1 MRINN
6 LNHNIDLLNLLRPEK
21 NSNDLFGL
29 LKMQHTI
36 PRYPKSGMDSY
47 IPSKNSMY
55 VSYGN
60 YGNKPKRI
68 ANWSDAVLDDINFKH
83 DGMTDETSITVNG
96 ISLLKKEMPFVDCD
110 RCLEIKAENNEI
122 VFENGKY
129 YKYKNRN
136 GNDRV
141 LACVN
146 DQVEQ
151 PYSEQLA
158 DKQYRQ
164 SDEMGS
170 FWGILGCEGFYGR
183 AYYSHDEQRKILND
197 AGITEGFFSV
207 QVGSKKQELFYSNG
221 DSSVAI
227 PKWQYDSKYN
237 MLMNQWST
245 LKNYETGS
253 VFKIDG
259 KEYVLSADKKLD
271 IPYGAD
277 IFDMEYPPL
286 EQRVIWD

>member
-6 LNHNIDLLNLLRPEK
+6 LNRYKDLFSLLRPEK
-21 NSNDLFGL
+21 NSKGLFDL

-47 IPSKNSMY
+47 IPSKDSMY

-96 ISLLKKEMPFVDCD
+96 ISLLKKKMPFVDCD

>member
-6 LNHNIDLLNLLRPEK
+6 LNRDIDLFSLLRPEK
-21 NSNDLFGL
+21 NSKDLFGL

-47 IPSKNSMY
+47 IPGKDSMY

-170 FWGILGCEGFYGR
+170 FWGIIGCEGFYGR
-183 AYYSHDEQRKILND
+183 AYYSHDEQRKIINE
-197 AGITEGFFSV
+197 ASIKEGYF
-207 QVGSKKQELFYSNG
+207 
-221 DSSVAI
+221 
-227 PKWQYDSKYN
+227 
-237 MLMNQWST
+237 
-245 LKNYETGS
+245 
-253 VFKIDG
+253 
-259 KEYVLSADKKLD
+259 
-271 IPYGAD
+271 
-277 IFDMEYPPL
+277 
-286 EQRVIWD
+286 RV

>member
-110 RCLEIKAENNEI
+110 RCLEIKEI
-122 VFENGKY
+122 
-129 YKYKNRN
+129 
-136 GNDRV
+136 
-141 LACVN
+141 
-146 DQVEQ
+146 
-151 PYSEQLA
+151 
-158 DKQYRQ
+158 
-164 SDEMGS
+164 
-170 FWGILGCEGFYGR
+170 GR
-183 AYYSHDEQRKILND
+183 AH
-197 AGITEGFFSV
+197 V
-207 QVGSKKQELFYSNG
+207 
-221 DSSVAI
+221 
-227 PKWQYDSKYN
+227 
-237 MLMNQWST
+237 
-245 LKNYETGS
+245 
-253 VFKIDG
+253 
-259 KEYVLSADKKLD
+259 
-271 IPYGAD
+271 
-277 IFDMEYPPL
+277 
-286 EQRVIWD
+286 

>member
-21 NSNDLFGL
+21 NSNDLFDL

-47 IPSKNSMY
+47 IPSKDSMY

-60 YGNKPKRI
+60 KPEHIGKYS
-68 ANWSDAVLDDINFKH
+68 NAVLDRINFKR
-83 DGMTDETSITVNG
+83 DVMTDETNIIINGVNYP
-96 ISLLKKEMPFVDCD
+96 KKDIPFVDCD

-122 VFENGKY
+122 VFERGKY
-129 YKYKNRN
+129 YKYKDRD
-136 GNDRV
+136 GNDRA
-141 LACVN
+141 LACVY
-146 DQVEQ
+146 DSLSQ

-158 DKQYRQ
+158 EKQYRQ
-164 SDEMGS
+164 SAEMGS

-221 DSSVAI
+221 VAGVVL
-227 PKWQYDSKYN
+227 PKWRYDATYN
-237 MLMNQWST
+237 MFMNQNV
-245 LKNYETGS
+245 LKDYETGS
-253 VFKIDG
+253 VFTIGG

-277 IFDMEYPPL
+277 IYDIKYPPADKKI
-286 EQRVIWD
+286 VKD

>member
-47 IPSKNSMY
+47 IPGKDSMY

-96 ISLLKKEMPFVDCD
+96 ISLLKKKMPFVDCD

>member
-6 LNHNIDLLNLLRPEK
+6 LNRYKDLFSLLRPEK
-21 NSNDLFGL
+21 NSKGLFDL

-36 PRYPKSGMDSY
+36 PRYSKSGMDSY
-47 IPSKNSMY
+47 IPGKNSMY

>member
-6 LNHNIDLLNLLRPEK
+6 LNRDIDLFSLLRPEK
-21 NSNDLFGL
+21 NSKDLFGL

-36 PRYPKSGMDSY
+36 PRYSKSGMDSY
-47 IPSKNSMY
+47 IPGKNSMY

-96 ISLLKKEMPFVDCD
+96 ISLLKKKMPFVDCD

-221 DSSVAI
+221 VAGVVL
-227 PKWQYDSKYN
+227 PKWRYDTTYN
-237 MLMNQWST
+237 MFMNQNV
-245 LKNYETGS
+245 LKDYEIGS
-253 VFKIDG
+253 VFKIGG

-277 IFDMEYPPL
+277 IYDIKYPPADKKI
-286 EQRVIWD
+286 VKD

>member
-183 AYYSHDEQRKILND
+183 AYYSHDEQCKILND

-221 DSSVAI
+221 VA
-227 PKWQYDSKYN
+227 
-237 MLMNQWST
+237 
-245 LKNYETGS
+245 
-253 VFKIDG
+253 
-259 KEYVLSADKKLD
+259 VLCSLS
-271 IPYGAD
+271 GV
-277 IFDMEYPPL
+277 MMPL
-286 EQRVIWD
+286 ITCS

>member
-164 SDEMGS
+164 SAEMGS

-221 DSSVAI
+221 VAGVVL
-227 PKWQYDSKYN
+227 PKWRYDATYN
-237 MLMNQWST
+237 MFMNQNV
-245 LKNYETGS
+245 LKDYETGS
-253 VFKIDG
+253 VFTIGG

-277 IFDMEYPPL
+277 IYDIKYPPADKKI
-286 EQRVIWD
+286 VKD

>member
-6 LNHNIDLLNLLRPEK
+6 LNRDIDLFSLLRPEK
-21 NSNDLFGL
+21 NSKDLFGL

-47 IPSKNSMY
+47 IPGKDSMY

-158 DKQYRQ
+158 DK
-164 SDEMGS
+164 D
-170 FWGILGCEGFYGR
+170 
-183 AYYSHDEQRKILND
+183 RK
-197 AGITEGFFSV
+197 SV
-207 QVGSKKQELFYSNG
+207 V
-221 DSSVAI
+221 
-227 PKWQYDSKYN
+227 
-237 MLMNQWST
+237 
-245 LKNYETGS
+245 
-253 VFKIDG
+253 
-259 KEYVLSADKKLD
+259 
-271 IPYGAD
+271 
-277 IFDMEYPPL
+277 
-286 EQRVIWD
+286 

>member
-6 LNHNIDLLNLLRPEK
+6 LNRDIDLLSLLRPERDSK
-21 NSNDLFGL
+21 DLFGL

-36 PRYPKSGMDSY
+36 PRNPKSGMDSY
-47 IPSKNSMY
+47 IPSKDSMY

-60 YGNKPKRI
+60 KPERI
-68 ANWSDAVLDDINFKH
+68 GKYSNAVLDIINFKH
-83 DGMTDETSITVNG
+83 DITSDETGITVNG
-96 ISLLKKEMPFVDCD
+96 VKYSQKEIPFVDCD
-110 RCLEIKAENNEI
+110 RCLEIKAENNEL
-122 VFENGKY
+122 VFEDGKY
-129 YKYKNRN
+129 YKYKDHN
-136 GNDRV
+136 GDYRA
-141 LACVN
+141 LACAFDHVA
-146 DQVEQ
+146 Q
-151 PYSEQLA
+151 PFSEQLA
-158 DKQYRQ
+158 EKQYRQ

-170 FWGILGCEGFYGR
+170 FWSILGREGFYGR

-197 AGITEGFFSV
+197 AGITVGFFSV
-207 QVGSKKQELFYSNG
+207 QVGSRKQELFYSNG

-259 KEYVLSADKKLD
+259 KEYVLSSDKKLD

-286 EQRVIWD
+286 DKRVIWD